1 MSQNNREDIYECP
14 ELMFI
19 SLLTEKLKVGIIGA
33 GKASFIKGKSFIES
47 GCKVQILSKDFSDEV
62 NSLKNKGVVLT
73 RGEYNK
79 EFIIDKH
86 IIVIAVD
93 DNEVAERIAND
104 CDILS
109 KIYIDCRNYRNG
121 MAAMPVQ
128 GTLKN
133 ISFALNTKGGN
144 PKAAL
149 MLKEA
154 FKDNISE
161 YDEFIRVINKIRERA
176 KELTSYKREIIDFI
190 ATEDFRYMWQKKLGK
205 EVLLL
210 FFPQEIICKLLE
222 DLI

>member
-19 SLLTEKLKVGIIGA
+19 SLLTEKVKVGIIGA
-33 GKASFIKGKSFIES
+33 GKAAYIKGKSFIES
-47 GCKVQILSKDFSDEV
+47 GCKVQILSKDFSREV
-62 NSLKNKGVVLT
+62 DSLSYKGAELT
-73 RGEYNK
+73 KGEYTK
-79 EFIIDKH
+79 AFIIDKH
-86 IIVIAVD
+86 IIVIAID

-104 CDILS
+104 CDVLS
-109 KIYIDCRNYRNG
+109 KIYIDCRNYKNG

-128 GTLKN
+128 GILHN
-133 ISFALNTKGGN
+133 ISFAINTKGGN

-154 FKDNISE
+154 FKDNISG
-161 YDEFIRVINKIRERA
+161 YDEFIGTINKIRERA
-176 KELTSYKREIIDFI
+176 KELPEYKSEIINFI

>member
-19 SLLTEKLKVGIIGA
+19 SLLTEKVKVGIIGA
-33 GKASFIKGKSFIES
+33 GKAAFIKGKSFIES
-47 GCKVQILSKDFSDEV
+47 GCKVQILSKDFSEEV
-62 NSLKNKGVVLT
+62 SSLQYKGGVLT
-73 RGEYNK
+73 EGEYNK
-79 EFIIDKH
+79 DFIIDKH

-104 CDILS
+104 CDTLS
-109 KIYIDCRNYRNG
+109 KIYIDCRNYKNG

-133 ISFALNTKGGN
+133 VSFAINTKGGN

-149 MLKEA
+149 MLKEV
-154 FKDNISE
+154 FKGNISD
-161 YDEFIRVINKIRERA
+161 YDEFIGVINKIRERA